1 MLKRFLYLI
10 LLLYSTAQAA
20 ALPPAV
26 TSALKQAQIP
36 LQHTGIVVWD
46 ADRTTPYIGI
56 NSRRSFNPAS
66 TMKLVTSY
74 AALNLLGPAYTWPT
88 DISTDGK
95 LHDGILDGNLYMKG
109 YGDPS
114 LNIERFWLLVHQLRQ
129 LGLKQINGDLII
141 DQSRFR
147 LDPIGDFD
155 DHPHHAYNAHPA
167 ALMVNFNSTTI
178 NTAIHGS
185 EIRLTAEPLPSN
197 TRVIN
202 QLTLD
207 NAAPCSEWRDQIHST
222 WQADT
227 RQLSISGTYPAACGD
242 KTFAVT
248 LGDASELVA
257 GLFSTFWKNEGGLFN
272 GKWHTGNTPDDA
284 QLLMTYTS
292 PPLVQAIYDLNK
304 FSNNIMARNLF
315 LSLSEADTAST
326 AKSIGIVTDWLR
338 QQHLDF
344 PELVLENGAGLSRI
358 ERIAPDSMA
367 QLLRSAYRSP
377 FYPELASALPIVAV
391 DGTMKKRGKT
401 DLVAAHAHIKTGTLD
416 NVKTMAGYVTTQA
429 GHQVIVVFFIND
441 PHASAGGPAQDALL
455 EWIYQ
460 QK

>member
-26 TSALKQAQIP
+26 TTALKQAQIP

-46 ADRTTPYIGI
+46 ADRTAPYIGI

-88 DISTDGK
+88 DISTNGK
-95 LHDGILDGNLYMKG
+95 LHDGILDGNLYLKG

-141 DQSRFR
+141 DQSRFQ
-147 LDPIGDFD
+147 LDPIEDFD

-167 ALMVNFNSTTI
+167 ALMVNFNSATI

-197 TRVIN
+197 ARVIN
-202 QLTLD
+202 RLTLD
-207 NAAPCSEWRDQIHST
+207 NTAPCSEWRDQIHSA

-248 LGDASELVA
+248 LGDASELIA
-257 GLFSTFWKNEGGLFN
+257 GLFTTLWKNEGGLFN

-315 LSLSEADTAST
+315 LSLSQADTAST
-326 AKSIGIVTDWLR
+326 AKSVDIVTDWLR
-338 QQHLDF
+338 RQHLDF

-358 ERIAPDSMA
+358 EHIAPVSMA
-367 QLLRSAYRSP
+367 RLLRSAYHSP
-377 FYPELASALPIVAV
+377 VYPELASALPIVAV
-391 DGTMKKRGKT
+391 DGTMKKRGKD

-429 GHQVIVVFFIND
+429 GHQVVVVFFIND
-441 PHASAGGPAQDALL
+441 PHAALGGPAQDALL
-455 EWIYQ
+455 EWVYLH
-460 QK
+460 K